1 MTMIETDISRE
12 AVEQAVRT
20 ALARI
25 LNRPATSISL
35 DSDLEADLE
44 LSSMALIQ
52 VNIAIEEQL
61 RVAVPAGESPESAVR
76 TVRDLVDFVSARLR
90 GQEVPR

>member
-1 MTMIETDISRE
+1 MIEAADISRE
-12 AVEQAVRT
+12 AVEQAVRA

-25 LNRPATSISL
+25 LDRPETSIFL
-35 DSDLEADLE
+35 DSELEADLE
-44 LSSMALIQ
+44 LDSMALIQ

-76 TVRDLVDFVSARLR
+76 TVRDLVDFVCGRFR

>member
-1 MTMIETDISRE
+1 MIETDISRE
-12 AVEQAVRT
+12 AVERAVRS

-76 TVRDLVDFVSARLR
+76 TVGDLVDFVSARLR